1 MRGINVGH
9 VFMGVLI
16 GAAGVWVYYNL
27 WPSSLGG
34 QKGA

>member
-1 MRGINVGH
+1 MMGDLRLSH
-9 VFMGVLI
+9 VLLGVAI

-34 QKGA
+34 QKS